1 MRIAVDAMGGDHAP
15 REVVA
20 GTVLAARKFD
30 DTDFILVGDE
40 GAIREEL
47 ARHNGEGMRSL
58 SVTHAPVV
66 LSMDDGPVAAV
77 RGKRDSSATVSV
89 KLVADGEAQAVF
101 SAGNTGGTVAAATVL
116 LKSLGGIKRSGI
128 AATFPTH
135 YGSTT
140 VIDVGANIHCR
151 PIHLLQYGVMATIYS
166 EQILGIR
173 NPRVG
178 LLNIGTEDKKG
189 NELVRETR
197 RMLEDHPHVN
207 FVGNIEGYDVHRGV
221 CDVAVCEGFVG
232 NVILKIAEGMSASL
246 LDDVDDAF
254 RKAFPGRQDD
264 VVDAL
269 TELRRRN
276 DCAEYGGAPLLG
288 VDGICI
294 IGHGS
299 SSARAVFNAL
309 RVARGFV
316 GRHVNEHIAE
326 AV

>member
-15 REVVA
+15 GEIVA
-20 GTVLAARKFD
+20 GTVLAAREFD
-30 DTDFILVGDE
+30 DTGFLLVGDE
-40 GAIREEL
+40 DALRDEL
-47 ARHNGEGMRSL
+47 GRYNGDRLTSI

-66 LSMDDGPVAAV
+66 LSMDDAPVEAV
-77 RGKRDSSATVSV
+77 RGKRHSSATVSV

-101 SAGNTGGTVAAATVL
+101 SAGNSGGIVAASTVL

-128 AATFPTH
+128 AVSFPTH
-135 YGSTT
+135 YGTTT

-166 EQILGIR
+166 EQILDIR
-173 NPRVG
+173 KPRVG

-197 RMLEDHPHVN
+197 RLLEEHPHVN
-207 FVGNIEGYDVHRGV
+207 FVGNIEGNDVHRGV

-232 NVILKIAEGMSASL
+232 NVILKIAEGLSASL
-246 LDDVDDAF
+246 LDDVDEAF
-254 RKAFPGRQDD
+254 VKAFPGKQDEYAD
-264 VVDAL
+264 TL
-269 TELRRRN
+269 TDLRRRN

-299 SSARAVFNAL
+299 SNARAVYNAL
-309 RVARGFV
+309 RVARGF
-316 GRHVNEHIAE
+316 GGEHVNEHIAD